1 MSEAGQG
8 LVSNLKELTQ
18 TQHENALLWM
28 HFYSTKLYMECF
40 YPTGCYAE
48 AGKSKEIYF
57 GKKKGLVI

>member
-8 LVSNLKELTQ
+8 LVRNLKELTQ

-48 AGKSKEIYF
+48 AGKSK
-57 GKKKGLVI
+57 